1 MLPFSPRVI
10 TISFSSCLLNEITSS
25 KFFASIKDK
34 ASCALAKTISN
45 LFLSFG
51 VMLSLEGLCYLALPI
66 DLIPDCIPLI
76 GYADDGLAWLVIVIG
91 GWCLLI
97 GMIIYLGPYL
107 LIEIFG

>member
-1 MLPFSPRVI
+1 MFG
-10 TISFSSCLLNEITSS
+10 ISTMP
-25 KFFASIKDK
+25 
-34 ASCALAKTISN
+34 ISN

>member
-1 MLPFSPRVI
+1 MRLRTGIYNAFVQLI
-10 TISFSSCLLNEITSS
+10 LMVLLFIIPIIWWDMFGIYVLSTM
-25 KFFASIKDK
+25 
-34 ASCALAKTISN
+34 TISN

-51 VMLSLEGLCYLALPI
+51 VMLCLEGLCYLALPI
-66 DLIPDCIPLI
+66 DLIPDWIPLI

-107 LIEIFG
+107 LIGMFG